1 MPKTKAQ
8 KQTILDK
15 LEQQIEKTP
24 AMVLVDVAGLN
35 IKQLAGVRTS
45 LKKVDARLQVVK
57 KTFLSKVFEKK
68 GIKADIKHMAG
79 EIAAI
84 FSSQD
89 PFAALKEAYKFTK
102 TNEHF
107 KLRGGYL
114 EGALQDEQSILRL
127 AQLPARE
134 ELLGQLLRTLTG
146 PVSGFMNVLQGNTKG
161 LIRVLAQ
168 APLSGAQAKIAD

>member
-8 KQTILDK
+8 KQTIVEK
-15 LEQQIEKTP
+15 LEQQVEKTP
-24 AMVLVDVAGLN
+24 SMVFVDVAGLK
-35 IKQLAGVRTS
+35 IKDLGVLRAN
-45 LKKVDARLQVVK
+45 LKKTGAKLQVAK
-57 KTFLSKVFEKK
+57 KTLLAKVFEKR
-68 GIKADIKHMAG
+68 GIQANLKHMAG

-84 FSSQD
+84 FSAN
-89 PFAALKEAYKFTK
+89 PFAALKEAYKFAK
-102 TNEHF
+102 IHEHF

-114 EGALQDEQSILRL
+114 QGELQNEQYVIHV

-134 ELLGQLLRTLTG
+134 ELLSQFMRTLMG

-168 APLSGAQAKIAD
+168 AKTS